1 MTSPS
6 TRTTGRGQA
15 ATLVLA
21 GTLTIMAGATVAPA
35 IPGIRE
41 AFADTPNAD
50 LLARMITTTHAL
62 AIVLF
67 SPVAGFVVERL
78 GRKRALVTGMIAFGI
93 GGSSG
98 AYLPDLTSML
108 VGRAVLGIGVSLI
121 MTSSMAMIADLYEGT
136 DRQRLLGRQAA
147 AGSFGGVVLLLGGGA
162 LAGLDWRVVFLIYLL
177 GALLVIPALVFLPKG
192 RGGTAAAPAA
202 KGAAAPAKPKVPAG
216 ILAAL
221 AAMMLG
227 QVAFYSVPVQVPFL
241 VEDHFKAA
249 AVVSGA
255 VMAVQT
261 FTTGMVAMRFAFF
274 RRIAG
279 EYSLAAL
286 SFLAIGLGYLVL
298 AVAPN
303 VAVLV
308 VALLIMGTGLGFLM
322 PNLNNWVLAEAPA
335 PVRARYAGL
344 LTTALFLGQFLAPI
358 LTQPLVSSLGI
369 QPTFAVVAGAALL
382 VAVAYY
388 LGGRRVTGRE
398 RAAAAGGPEAEPA
411 ADTASD
417 RRARKAAER
426 YEVQELVDRHLLA
439 LESAVRSGRSGDD
452 ARAAADRHRDV
463 FTADVRI
470 GYPDGTERGAE
481 GLDTFHEEARRYW
494 GTVREVN
501 AEYAIDLLDQD
512 RAVVKVHQI
521 VTHAPGT
528 GGPDA
533 ELDVIGHYEGEALR
547 TAEGWRFTRLTVRA
561 VEPATTEP
569 ATS

>member
-1 MTSPS
+1 MRRRTARTPRPRALRFVRERCAGCGGEHGRPALDASSPPPGFSLSHSAGVALAGVAAVPVGVDVEPAGPATAQPAVSLTSLEDPSARDVTTLLFRAPGRRVPDGSGRRARTTSPLPRTGTMTSPS
-6 TRTTGRGQA
+6 PRPAGRGQA

-78 GRKRALVTGMIAFGI
+78 GRKRALVTGMLAFGI

-98 AYLPDLTSML
+98 AYLPDLTGML
-108 VGRAVLGIGVSLI
+108 AGRAVLGIGVSLI

-162 LAGLDWRVVFLIYLL
+162 LAGLDWRVVFLLYLL
-177 GALLVIPALVFLPKG
+177 GVLLVIPALAFLPEG
-192 RGGTAAAPAA
+192 RTATAPAPVG
-202 KGAAAPAKPKVPAG
+202 KGAAAPATSKIPAG

-274 RRIAG
+274 RRLAG
-279 EYSLAAL
+279 EYPLAAL

-335 PVRARYAGL
+335 HVRARYAGL
-344 LTTALFLGQFLAPI
+344 LTTALFLGQFLAPV

-388 LGGRRVTGRE
+388 LGGRSVAGRE
-398 RAAAAGGPEAEPA
+398 RAGAGTPGGPDSGPA
-411 ADTASD
+411 ADTAAAPD
-417 RRARKAAER
+417 TATNRRARKAAER
-426 YEVQELVDRHLLA
+426 
-439 LESAVRSGRSGDD
+439 
-452 ARAAADRHRDV
+452 
-463 FTADVRI
+463 
-470 GYPDGTERGAE
+470 
-481 GLDTFHEEARRYW
+481 
-494 GTVREVN
+494 
-501 AEYAIDLLDQD
+501 
-512 RAVVKVHQI
+512 
-521 VTHAPGT
+521 
-528 GGPDA
+528 
-533 ELDVIGHYEGEALR
+533 
-547 TAEGWRFTRLTVRA
+547 
-561 VEPATTEP
+561 
-569 ATS
+569 